1 MAARSRYKA
10 QVRDPGGFI
19 ALPFSV
25 VDSPAYTGLS
35 VHARALLIEIARQLR
50 GDNNGM
56 LLCSRAY
63 MLTRG
68 WKSSDMLAKCKA
80 ELLDS
85 NLLHQTVMGH
95 RPNKASWYAVTW
107 LALDKL
113 DGLDHDLA
121 RTFERS
127 SYRRPSLAVAGSIA
141 ATAPS
146 TAKTRPLDRPTV
158 QRAA

>member
-10 QVRDPGGFI
+10 QTRDAGAFV
-19 ALPFSV
+19 ALPFTV
-25 VDSPAYTGLS
+25 LDSEAYRGLS

-68 WKSSDMLAKCKA
+68 WKSSDMLMKCKA
-80 ELLDS
+80 ELL
-85 NLLHQTVMGH
+85 NARLLHQTVMGH

-107 LALDKL
+107 YGLDKL
-113 DGLDHDLA
+113 DGFDHDLA

-127 SYRRPSLAVAGSIA
+127 SYKNVAPGATLAGR
-141 ATAPS
+141 APR
-146 TAKTRPLDRPTV
+146 A
-158 QRAA
+158 RAALQGVKA